1 MKRRLFWKSV
11 FRRPLAA
18 VLILLLLGAAA
29 LGMGEKFTEYGAVS
43 AQVDTLNDYYRPIGT
58 LISSNWDVRAGMDLV
73 ASSPYVDFLDTRRY
87 VSGVLDGIYNADID
101 GNSSDYAGKVTPSG
115 VKISEILSWATLLD
129 KTYEEHQKHVLEYQ
143 QYWPSSAG

>member
-1 MKRRLFWKSV
+1 MKKTLFWKSV

-87 VSGVLDGIYNADID
+87 ASGVLDGIYNADID
-101 GNSSDYAGKVTPSG
+101 GSSSDHEGSAASFG
-115 VKISEILSWATLLD
+115 VNTSEILSWVTLLD
-129 KTYEEHQKHVLEYQ
+129 KT
-143 QYWPSSAG
+143 